1 MVVNLNAEGGD
12 GMKQNIKGWIVK
24 NCGTTGVEYSLLA
37 AGISLTIALT
47 TFAFGAEIANFFDS
61 FFEEWGDR

>member
-1 MVVNLNAEGGD
+1 
-12 GMKQNIKGWIVK
+12 MKQNIKGWIVK